1 MVLKTIYCK
10 LKTAD
15 TCNGDHHYCL
25 NLKAPLG
32 KTFKKLLKKAAVAGK
47 EIALSFNNRQEI
59 FITISEH

>member
-25 NLKAPLG
+25 KAPLG
-32 KTFKKLLKKAAVAGK
+32 KTFKK
-47 EIALSFNNRQEI
+47 F
-59 FITISEH
+59 